1 MRRNRLDI
9 QVERALI
16 ALMEAEESAK
26 VLHEQVVVWT
36 DMRDELRTRA
46 LVAETPLASAEFD
59 EMERQLAVASAALE
73 RQRDEILARRS
84 TYEELLEQWQPEGA
98 V

>member
-26 VLHEQVVVWT
+26 VLQEQVSAWT
-36 DMRDELRTRA
+36 EMRDDLRTRS

-59 EMERQLAVASAALE
+59 DMERQLAVASAAL
-73 RQRDEILARRS
+73 DLSLIHI
-84 TYEELLEQWQPEGA
+84 
-98 V
+98 

>member
-1 MRRNRLDI
+1 MRN
-9 QVERALI
+9 A
-16 ALMEAEESAK
+16 
-26 VLHEQVVVWT
+26 
-36 DMRDELRTRA
+36 LRTRS

-59 EMERQLAVASAALE
+59 DMERQLAVASAALE

-84 TYEELLEQWQPEGA
+84 AYEELLELWQPEGA